1 MSFEALQ
8 AFAEKTSE
16 MAADATV
23 KSCQAGMQ
31 KEVEELGELL
41 GNYKATVE
49 EYKYQEANWKRA
61 LEEHNQ
67 LLKEDDIKFEKLEQE
82 IAKLKGNRKK

>member
-1 MSFEALQ
+1 M
-8 AFAEKTSE
+8 
-16 MAADATV
+16 
-23 KSCQAGMQ
+23 
-31 KEVEELGELL
+31 
-41 GNYKATVE
+41 GNYKATIE